1 MPRDAPPP
9 AALCAACAL
18 DRAVWDMHGHV
29 TEWAVV
35 AVDLDGTLIHG
46 TTACLHL
53 GEWIGHRA
61 VIEELERRF
70 TAGEIASADIADGDA
85 PYYEGRSIADVAE
98 AMTRAPC
105 IDDISE
111 GVEHLA
117 SRGVDALLCTVT
129 WTFAAQ
135 CVADRFGFS
144 AVSGTVMHV
153 DGDGNLAGRVARYF
167 EPEDKVAFLR
177 DYCESRDLG
186 MHQVVAIGDGQSD
199 LPCSMRWDSRSGS
212 TLHRL
217 RARRHQSRWTAIRSS
232 THCARFPVCSTTDVD
247 RCGAPPR
254 GTRDRKCT

>member
-1 MPRDAPPP
+1 MGTSQR
-9 AALCAACAL
+9 
-18 DRAVWDMHGHV
+18 
-29 TEWAVV
+29 WAVV

-53 GEWIGHRA
+53 GEWIGHSA

-85 PYYEGRSIADVAE
+85 PYYRGRSIADVAE
-98 AMTRAPC
+98 AMSQAPC
-105 IDDISE
+105 IDDIHE

-144 AVSGTVMHV
+144 AVSGTVMRV
-153 DGDGNLAGRVARYF
+153 DGDGVLEGRVARYF

-177 DYCESRDLG
+177 EYCESRRLS
-186 MHQVVAIGDGQSD
+186 MHEVVAIGDGQSD
-199 LPCSMRWDSRSGS
+199 LPMFDAVGFSVALNASPAARAAASVSVDSRSF
-212 TLHRL
+212 LDAL
-217 RARRHQSRWTAIRSS
+217 RAV
-232 THCARFPVCSTTDVD
+232 PGLLED
-247 RCGAPPR
+247 
-254 GTRDRKCT
+254 